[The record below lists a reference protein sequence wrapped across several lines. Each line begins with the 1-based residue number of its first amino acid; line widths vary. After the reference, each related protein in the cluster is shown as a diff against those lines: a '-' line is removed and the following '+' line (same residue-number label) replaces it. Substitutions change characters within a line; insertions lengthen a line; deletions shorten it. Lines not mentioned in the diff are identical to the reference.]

1 MSRGAPPPEPAD
13 VPPSRRPELENVSR
27 ETLEGLRCYAALL
40 VKWQVRINLIGPTT
54 VDDLWI
60 RHIADSLQLLPL
72 TPAAAKIW
80 VDLGSGAGL
89 PGLVLAIALKGSTGV
104 AVHLYESD
112 QRKAAFLREAARI
125 TGAPAE
131 IHAERIEAAAPL
143 PADVVTA
150 RALAPLDRLLEL
162 ASPFWGPQTVGLF
175 PKGRNAPAECEAA
188 SKRWRFTYHLAASQ
202 TDSSGNIVVLRS
214 LSRV

>member
-1 MSRGAPPPEPAD
+1 MSPGAPPPEP
-13 VPPSRRPELENVSR
+13 PPLPSSSGPGLENVSR
-27 ETLEGLRCYAALL
+27 ETLEDLKSYAALL
-40 VKWQVRINLIGPTT
+40 VKWQARINLIGPTT
-54 VDDLWI
+54 VDDLWT

-72 TPAAAKIW
+72 APPAATTW

-89 PGLVLAIALKGSTGV
+89 PGLVLAIALKAQTGV
-104 AVHLYESD
+104 AVHLFESD

-125 TGAPAE
+125 TAAPAE
-131 IHAERIEAAAPL
+131 IHAERIEAAAPF

-150 RALAPLDRLLEL
+150 RAFAPLDRLLDF
-162 ASPFWGPQTVGLF
+162 AAPFWTPGTAGLF
-175 PKGRNAPAECEAA
+175 PKGRNALAECEAA
-188 SKRWRFTYHLAASQ
+188 SKRWRFTYHLVASH